1 MCFFLLSRYKIA
13 VQQQQK
19 ILNIGEEEEEEEKKL
34 APKKQSIN
42 EQRKTTSKSEVGN
55 EFTTITRL
63 ISSNTQKRLTTNL
76 DIVYY
81 ILLLW

>member
-63 ISSNTQKRLTTNL
+63 ISSNTQKSLTTNL

>member
-13 VQQQQK
+13 VHQQQK
-19 ILNIGEEEEEEEKKL
+19 NLKHWGRRGRRRKKISS
-34 APKKQSIN
+34 KKQSIN

-63 ISSNTQKRLTTNL
+63 ISSNTQKSLTTNL